1 MNIKVSV
8 KSNNYSIKNST
19 ERNNINVSVKGNT
32 YNVKSRKIPS
42 KIQVASQSGIIMA
55 RKLSDLQDVDLTG
68 VKDKFVLM
76 YDESVEKYKAYNPDE
91 VLSAS
96 AVTETT
102 QPGLPQDFIQYLNE
116 TLDINKLGLTEL
128 QELADVVDTLVQKI
142 DDLKLG
148 DLVDV
153 DDSDRKDK
161 YLIMFQELYNGYKAV
176 NPDEVLKAAVSEELG
191 GEDEEPGLPEEFID
205 QLDIDL
211 DNRIDFDGGEY

>member
-19 ERNNINVSVKGNT
+19 ESNKINVSVKGNT
-32 YNVKSRKIPS
+32 YNVKSRKTPS

-76 YDESVEKYKAYNPDE
+76 YDESAEKYRAYNPDE

-102 QPGLPQDFIQYLNE
+102 QPGLPQDFIDYLNQN
-116 TLDINKLGLTEL
+116 LDLNELGFTDIKEL
-128 QELADVVDTLVQKI
+128 GDEIDGLVQRFNE
-142 DDLKLG
+142 LKLG

-176 NPDEVLKAAVSEELG
+176 NPDEVLKATVSEELG
-191 GEDEEPGLPEEFID
+191 GEDEQPGLPEEFIE

>member
-1 MNIKVSV
+1 MKIKVTVKNNNYNIKSSSSSDNIKVSV
-8 KSNNYSIKNST
+8 KGNNY
-19 ERNNINVSVKGNT
+19 NVRSKT
-32 YNVKSRKIPS
+32 SSSR
-42 KIQVASQSGIIMA
+42 IQVATQSGIIMA

-76 YDESVEKYKAYNPDE
+76 YDEAIDKYRAYNPDE

-102 QPGLPQDFIQYLNE
+102 QPGLPQDFIDYLNQN
-116 TLDINKLGLTEL
+116 LDLNELGFTDI
-128 QELADVVDTLVQKI
+128 QELSDAIDGLVQRFNE
-142 DDLKLG
+142 LKLG

-176 NPDEVLKAAVSEELG
+176 NPDEVLKATVSEELG
-191 GEDEEPGLPEEFID
+191 GEEEEPGLPEEFID